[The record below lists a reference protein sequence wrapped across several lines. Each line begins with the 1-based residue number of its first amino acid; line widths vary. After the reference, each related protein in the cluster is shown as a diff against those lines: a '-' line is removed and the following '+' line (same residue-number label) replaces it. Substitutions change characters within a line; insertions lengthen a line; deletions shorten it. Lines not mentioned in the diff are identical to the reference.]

1 MMGPRRVDQ
10 AALFYQ
16 FSLERHV
23 PATHLLRSIDRFV
36 DLSDV
41 RSHLAPFYSST
52 GRPSIDPELLVHV
65 LNARV
70 NRYGWT
76 FEQALG
82 VVPRPGYE
90 AGVAGVVYLIEHA
103 ADEKKYVG
111 VTMGAVEER
120 WDQHIQKAMDGAR
133 HHHAGLHNA
142 IKQYGAENFRV
153 SVIATAKNHSELQS
167 LEIEFIQRLSTRA
180 PAGFNLNAGGSGT
193 RTAGKAIIVQGRRY
207 ESYMDACRALQIPW
221 QVARGR
227 ISLGWSPE
235 QVFGL
240 QERERKKTS
249 TQTSRNR
256 RKTVSQPQP
265 SGDSLRHQHQAVRRV
280 T

>member
-207 ESYMDACRALQIPW
+207 ESYMDACRAPNTMASGERSHLLGLEPRTG
-221 QVARGR
+221 VRLAR
-227 ISLGWSPE
+227 
-235 QVFGL
+235 
-240 QERERKKTS
+240 ERERKKTS

-265 SGDSLRHQHQAVRRV
+265 SGDSLRHQHQAVRRA